1 MREFRGSTRGAL
13 MSAMLA
19 VAVGV
24 GAPAAAQELADFD
37 YENLSFR
44 GIGVEW
50 GYMYPSRVEET
61 QSYGLRFDLGY
72 LGPGVRIVPGVTYW
86 SSPFKDSE
94 VEELE
99 NSVEG
104 LISDQIGG
112 PSPEVDL
119 GEIKWSDIAVSVDAQ
134 MVWRV
139 PFGILTHMGLGV
151 ALHILNGEGA
161 AINGTFVEDLLDSVS
176 PGGNLHLGLEYP
188 LHERLRLQS
197 QGRYEFLG
205 DLQYF
210 QVRLGAQL
218 MIGDPHPGEVGTP

>member
-1 MREFRGSTRGAL
+1 MREFRGLTRGAL
-13 MSAMLA
+13 KSAILA
-19 VAVGV
+19 AAVCV
-24 GAPAAAQELADFD
+24 GTPAAAQELADFD

-44 GIGVEW
+44 GVGVEW
-50 GYMYPSRVEET
+50 GYMYPSRVVET

-104 LISDQIGG
+104 LISDQTGS

-161 AINGTFVEDLLDSVS
+161 AIDGTFVEDLLDSVS

-210 QVRLGAQL
+210 QIRLGAQL
-218 MIGDPHPGEVGTP
+218 MVGDPHPGEVGTP